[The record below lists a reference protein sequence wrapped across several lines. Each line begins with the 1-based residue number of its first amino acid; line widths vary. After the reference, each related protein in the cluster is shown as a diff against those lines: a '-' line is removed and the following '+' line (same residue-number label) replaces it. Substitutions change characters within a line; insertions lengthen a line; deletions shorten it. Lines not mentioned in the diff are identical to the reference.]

1 MTVHEV
7 SVLSIITLNVAG
19 GQVQNSCGNLNIHGP
34 LYQWKKWKKWKKT
47 GKYKGPQPLCS
58 SPMRRRS
65 NSCYSAIHPGPTYW
79 EWCRGCFDLSRELER
94 KFLSMVRQ
102 VCLSWWNWSNQVKKL
117 CNWFSTNISMRSM
130 CLKEGRQV
138 KCHSKLANPSPILF
152 DDIIRVGGRIHRAP
166 IAFEAANPM
175 FLPKSHH
182 VSMLIVRYYHHLLG
196 EAGREHVLSIICQ
209 YFWILRRRSLVRQ
222 ILSNCVSCRRRNAPT
237 LQQVMADLPKER
249 LVPYQPPFTYT
260 GLDFFGPF
268 YVKRSPSTVKVYGC
282 IFVCFNSRAVHSEDV
297 TSLETDT
304 FIQAFLQ
311 FISVRGCPKEIWS
324 DNGTNFTGAEKE
336 LRLSVQDLNEEC
348 IKSVRYQSGVSTSCR
363 EPHVRSMGKAYQKC
377 EESYEGGSW

>member
-47 GKYKGPQPLCS
+47 GKYEGPQPLCS

-65 NSCYSAIHPGPTYW
+65 ISCYSAIHPGPTYW
-79 EWCRGCFDLSRELER
+79 EWCRGRFDLSRELER

-117 CNWFSTNISMRSM
+117 CDWFSTNISMRSM

-138 KCHSKLANPSPILF
+138 KCHSKLADLSLILF
-152 DDIIRVGGRIHRAP
+152 DDI
-166 IAFEAANPM
+166 
-175 FLPKSHH
+175 
-182 VSMLIVRYYHHLLG
+182 
-196 EAGREHVLSIICQ
+196 IICQ

-222 ILSNCVSCRRRNAPT
+222 ILSNCISCRRRNAPT

-249 LVPYQPPFTYT
+249 LVPYEPPFTYT
-260 GLDFFGPF
+260 GLDFFDPF

-282 IFVCFNSRAVHSEDV
+282 IFICFNSRAYTVKMSFH
-297 TSLETDT
+297 
-304 FIQAFLQ
+304 
-311 FISVRGCPKEIWS
+311 
-324 DNGTNFTGAEKE
+324 
-336 LRLSVQDLNEEC
+336 
-348 IKSVRYQSGVSTSCR
+348 
-363 EPHVRSMGKAYQKC
+363 
-377 EESYEGGSW
+377 